1 MPNRR
6 RNRLTQTDKNHSRH
20 QMMIFLSFWSF
31 AFHSSHSDITC
42 TVGLQALCL
51 FVCLLS
57 VYKTLLTS
65 SSQAFWRILE
75 LLKFWIAAIILHLDY
90 EFVTS
95 WFLWALAIASNFELN
110 YWGREMKHRYAQNT
124 WHHHHHHHL
133 LKLLE
138 ALNEVFH
145 LKLFS
150 RLFSWGLFKAFFK
163 AFSCWVMPGPEAV
176 STA

>member
-6 RNRLTQTDKNHSRH
+6 RNKLTQTDKNYSRH
-20 QMMIFLSFWSF
+20 QVMIFLSFWSF

-42 TVGLQALCL
+42 TVGLQALWL
-51 FVCLLS
+51 FACLLS

-65 SSQAFWRILE
+65 SSQAFWRFLE
-75 LLKFWIAAIILHLDY
+75 LLKFWIAAIMLHLDY
-90 EFVTS
+90 EFVTR

-110 YWGREMKHRYAQNT
+110 YWGREMKH
-124 WHHHHHHHL
+124 HHHHHL

-145 LKLFS
+145 RKLCSRLLLEAFS
-150 RLFSWGLFKAFFK
+150 RLFFKAFPC
-163 AFSCWVMPGPEAV
+163 SVMPWPEAGC
-176 STA
+176 TA

>member
-6 RNRLTQTDKNHSRH
+6 RNRLTQTDKNYSRH

-42 TVGLQALCL
+42 TVGLQPLLLVCL
-51 FVCLLS
+51 FA

-65 SSQAFWRILE
+65 SFQAFWRFSE

-90 EFVTS
+90 EFVTR

-124 WHHHHHHHL
+124 WHHHHHHHHL

-138 ALNEVFH
+138 AFNEVFH

-150 RLFSWGLFKAFFK
+150 RLFLE
-163 AFSCWVMPGPEAV
+163 AFSRLFSRPFPVG
-176 STA
+176 